1 MSEIEV
7 PEMYKKHQEW
17 LAQTGGPAY
26 PGGVNSVYTHL
37 DAGEPTNPG
46 MTLRDWFAGQASAG
60 AAADAKYSWGKNCKD
75 GAAWCAAW
83 CYEVAD
89 AMLAERDKEA
99 R

>member
-26 PGGVNSVYTHL
+26 PGGVNSVYTHI
-37 DAGEPTNPG
+37 DPGEPTQQG
-46 MTLRDWFAGQASAG
+46 MALRDYLAGQALTGMLAG
-60 AAADAKYSWGKNCKD
+60 HTMVDGKACLEQGD
-75 GAAWCAAW
+75 LAVGA
-83 CYEVAD
+83 YRIAD
-89 AMLAERDKEA
+89 AMLAERGKEA